1 MTETGLDWVQQNRFE
16 IAVIDAAGNW
26 NRLKHQM
33 VYDPHPPGSEGEV
46 RDAIILKGVMPIEP
60 NGIHLVDTS
69 QMEVGVNAS
78 IVDIVIEVPNDTATV
93 CLTLTHPNG
102 SDLNE
107 TCNPSFSQAWP
118 TTNGSAWLPEPVAN
132 QASHRSDVVMRVDFS
147 DEVDGIYGIR
157 VDVIDFAG
165 HRGFEESF
173 IDIDRLSPVIEW
185 VGFEPVWDRTSMVIS
200 ASFGEWTD
208 HLLTMNGENVIQS
221 AGSSLSE
228 SILFKRTGNHT
239 FCISAYDRTVVTEH
253 PNLAQ
258 SCRTVLLDPAEFEPH
273 VIADWNGTTVP
284 SSSVT
289 FDVLR
294 GWGQNATWIHLES
307 MVDWVTIP
315 HPGKGITESTTVSL
329 VEGPNHLLVDVEA
342 VDSIVR
348 FELEVILD
356 TTAPIL
362 TSDILGNEHLVNNPV
377 VIMAGGCESG
387 LLVRIDASGIEQT
400 GECDTSGRYVIELT
414 LDSFD
419 GMYPVVIRSVDPSG
433 NIARLDRMIEL
444 DLTAPEALL
453 GWEVDEC
460 DSREPIRVVGDT
472 PDTICN
478 LVGAAALVDDDV
490 AFWTVE
496 FMHEGVYEESM
507 TGFGT
512 WNGSREFS
520 ISTPA
525 EGRWSMVLILVDEA
539 GNERTHS
546 IDTEIQGREATTSE
560 AMLTFGTLSN
570 SILVCILLISIIGM
584 TVILGKNRPSVEKLG
599 SEWVDQAFDDEVD
612 SKSPSTED

>member
-1 MTETGLDWVQQNRFE
+1 T
-16 IAVIDAAGNW
+16 VI
-26 NRLKHQM
+26 
-33 VYDPHPPGSEGEV
+33 
-46 RDAIILKGVMPIEP
+46 
-60 NGIHLVDTS
+60 
-69 QMEVGVNAS
+69 
-78 IVDIVIEVPNDTATV
+78 
-93 CLTLTHPNG
+93 
-102 SDLNE
+102 
-107 TCNPSFSQAWP
+107 
-118 TTNGSAWLPEPVAN
+118 
-132 QASHRSDVVMRVDFS
+132 
-147 DEVDGIYGIR
+147 
-157 VDVIDFAG
+157 
-165 HRGFEESF
+165 
-173 IDIDRLSPVIEW
+173 
-185 VGFEPVWDRTSMVIS
+185 
-200 ASFGEWTD
+200 
-208 HLLTMNGENVIQS
+208 
-221 AGSSLSE
+221 
-228 SILFKRTGNHT
+228 
-239 FCISAYDRTVVTEH
+239 TEH

-258 SCRTVLLDPAEFEPH
+258 SCRTVLLDPAEFKPH

-307 MVDWVTIP
+307 MADWAAIP
-315 HPGKGITESTTVSL
+315 HPGKGIIESTTVSL
-329 VEGPNHLLVDVEA
+329 IEGPNHLLVDVEA

-356 TTAPIL
+356 TSAPIL
-362 TSDILGNEHLVNNPV
+362 TSDILGNELLVNNPV
-377 VIMAGGCESG
+377 VIMAGGCESS

-400 GECDTSGRYVIELT
+400 GECDTFGRYAIELT

-490 AFWTVE
+490 DFWTVE

-507 TGFGT
+507 TGFGA

-520 ISTPA
+520 ISAPA

-560 AMLTFGTLSN
+560 GMLTFGTLSN
-570 SILVCILLISIIGM
+570 SILVVILLISIIGM
-584 TVILGKNRPSVEKLG
+584 TVLLGKNRPSVEKSG
-599 SEWVDQAFDDEVD
+599 SEWVDQVFDDEGD
-612 SKSPSTED
+612 YESPPTED